1 MSLSILVTG
10 GCGFVGRHLVARLLK
25 KGREVTIVDNLS
37 TGVHPDRWIPR
48 EFKGKFTF
56 HAVDSLEFFR
66 GDRRERFSDIY
77 HLSAVV
83 GGRTKIDNDP
93 IAVALDLAIDAEF
106 FNWAVKSRCDRI
118 LYASS
123 SAAYPVSL
131 QSATKHVM
139 LSEEMVSFDDIGK
152 PDMTYGWSKL
162 TGEYLS
168 RLVAKHYGI
177 SVACVRPFS
186 GYGEDQDMTY
196 PVPAIT
202 QRAVNREN
210 PLVVW
215 GSGKQGRDF
224 VHIEDCIDAMLLA
237 IDKMHDGSAVN
248 LSSGRLTTFIEVAE
262 IVAGVAGYKP
272 KIKAL
277 ENMPQGVHARY
288 GSIARAKEILGWQ
301 PKISVEDGLR
311 RVFSYLRDKPAMS
324 HMLGLS

>member
-1 MSLSILVTG
+1 MTSSILVTG

-25 KGREVTIVDNLS
+25 TGKEVTMVDNLG
-37 TGVHPDRWIPR
+37 TGISPDHWIPR

-56 HAVDSLEFFR
+56 HAMDAREFFR
-66 GDRRERFSDIY
+66 KDRKERFSDIY
-77 HLSAVV
+77 HLSAVI
-83 GGRTKIDNDP
+83 GGRTKIDNAP
-93 IAVALDLAIDAEF
+93 ITVALDLAIDAEF
-106 FNWAVKSRCDRI
+106 FDWAVKSGCERI

-131 QSATKHVM
+131 QSEKKHVM
-139 LSEEMVSFDDIGK
+139 LSEEMISFDDIGK

-168 RLVAKHYGI
+168 RIAAKHYGI
-177 SVACVRPFS
+177 SIACVRPFS

-202 QRAVNREN
+202 QRAVNRDD

-215 GSGKQGRDF
+215 GSGRQGRDF

-248 LSSGRLTTFIEVAE
+248 LSSGKLTTFIEVAE
-262 IVAGVAGYKP
+262 IVTSAAGYNP
-272 KIKAL
+272 KIQAL

-288 GSIARAKEILGWQ
+288 GSTALAKQILGWQ
-301 PKISVEDGLR
+301 PKISIQDGLKQ
-311 RVFSYLRDKPAMS
+311 VFAYLRDKS
-324 HMLGLS
+324 TISDMLGLS